1 MKVGVIA
8 GACSAMDINTQD
20 LGAALAALPT
30 SGRGRR
36 YTPEL
41 CDQVIAAVQSAR
53 DAGRTWDAVAIEL
66 GVPAITSKRWVE
78 PVAVSRDVKM
88 RPVRVVAESASLT
101 LVTLSGHRVTG
112 LDFATAAELLR
123 RLEA

>member
-1 MKVGVIA
+1 MTVGAIA
-8 GACSAMDINTQD
+8 GECSPMDINTQD
-20 LGAALAALPT
+20 LRATLAALPT

-41 CDQVIAAVQSAR
+41 RDQVVAAVRSAR
-53 DAGRTWDAVAIEL
+53 DAGQTWDAIAVEL
-66 GVPAITSKRWVE
+66 GVPAITLKRWVE

-88 RPVRVVAESASLT
+88 RPVRVVAESESLT

-112 LDFATAAELLR
+112 LDIATAVELLR

>member
-1 MKVGVIA
+1 
-8 GACSAMDINTQD
+8 MDINTQD
-20 LGAALAALPT
+20 LRAALAALPT

-41 CDQVIAAVQSAR
+41 REQVIVAVRSAR
-53 DAGRTWDAVAIEL
+53 DAGQTWDAIAMEL
-66 GVPAITSKRWVE
+66 GVPAITLKRWVE
-78 PVAVSRDVKM
+78 PVAVSSDVKM

-112 LDFATAAELLR
+112 LDLATAAELLR

>member
-1 MKVGVIA
+1 
-8 GACSAMDINTQD
+8 MDINTQD
-20 LGAALAALPT
+20 LRATLAALPT

-41 CDQVIAAVQSAR
+41 RDQVVAAVRSAR
-53 DAGRTWDAVAIEL
+53 DAGQTWDAIAVEL
-66 GVPAITSKRWVE
+66 GVPAITLKRWVE

-88 RPVRVVAESASLT
+88 RPVRVVAESESLT

-112 LDFATAAELLR
+112 LDIATAVELLR